1 MFCRLLSAA
10 SLRWCGVS
18 SGLACHLASVCSGR
32 WDFWGF
38 LRSQSKWGSRTV
50 HRESKSWQP
59 GLHNGCWIF
68 TCSSWQKNQLNK
80 KKPRGCIILLLFSFS
95 RYWASLRN
103 LVVSLMSSMKSIIS
117 LLFLLF
123 LFTVVFALL
132 GMQLFG
138 GRCVL
143 TSLIVSELGQI
154 GFPFDFNNNGT
165 VLKNSIFF
173 LRSKQQF
180 PQWCPKIRGEEAI
193 CPDENSSAS
202 SSSSHSSL
210 VISDPAF
217 YLPPL

>member
-1 MFCRLLSAA
+1 MTAWVARWLLNFYTFQ
-10 SLRWCGVS
+10 LT
-18 SGLACHLASVCSGR
+18 
-32 WDFWGF
+32 
-38 LRSQSKWGSRTV
+38 KKPT
-50 HRESKSWQP
+50 K
-59 GLHNGCWIF
+59 
-68 TCSSWQKNQLNK
+68 QKN
-80 KKPRGCIILLLFSFS
+80 PRGCIILLLLFS

-154 GFPFDFNNNGT
+154 GFPSDFNNNGT
-165 VLKNSIFF
+165 VLKNSICF

-202 SSSSHSSL
+202 SSSSPSSSSHSSL

>member
-1 MFCRLLSAA
+1 M
-10 SLRWCGVS
+10 V
-18 SGLACHLASVCSGR
+18 VE
-32 WDFWGF
+32 F
-38 LRSQSKWGSRTV
+38 LHVPADKKTNWT
-50 HRESKSWQP
+50 
-59 GLHNGCWIF
+59 
-68 TCSSWQKNQLNK
+68 
-80 KKPRGCIILLLFSFS
+80 KKPRGCIILLLFFS

-154 GFPFDFNNNGT
+154 GFPSDFNNNGT
-165 VLKNSIFF
+165 VLKTSICF

-202 SSSSHSSL
+202 SSSSPSSSSHSSL